1 MNSQKPKN
9 VMSTKKPLRRPIQSF
24 QVSENNYINSQSIYG
39 DQEDYLSNASFD
51 ASQHMRACHDI
62 KDKRRHVDRQV
73 VTSIIENDCFIN
85 SQLKE
90 GSKGEH
96 QNWSKSSHSKFQQF
110 SAFNT
115 KNEIRPHVI
124 NDGKLNGYQ
133 YARAPPTY
141 FFNSKEDAEHNESE
155 FNQVSHHEFR
165 FRGEVHH
172 LKTSHLGSGNY
183 SEPENMSTNQ
193 MIDQYKRGSDFLSK
207 VPACDK
213 LKQQVFERT
222 CKLARDTMKI
232 VPSKY
237 GDKEF
242 IKMTRE
248 HPYELEKTITFDVV
262 SPLVDVD
269 LNDSYESYEES
280 LNVMP
285 SSPNP
290 FINPLSSSSH
300 VSVFPQSVSN
310 PEEFEDDLSSIHS
323 QIHSGSQQSHY
334 VLRDVIDNPE
344 DEALDI

>member
-1 MNSQKPKN
+1 MNSQKSKN
-9 VMSTKKPLRRPIQSF
+9 VMSTKKPIRRPIQSF

-51 ASQHMRACHDI
+51 ASQHMRACHDS
-62 KDKRRHVDRQV
+62 KDKRRHADRQV
-73 VTSIIENDCFIN
+73 VTSIIENDCLIN

-90 GSKGEH
+90 DIKRVH
-96 QNWSKSSHSKFQQF
+96 QKWSKSSHSKFQQF
-110 SAFNT
+110 SAFT
-115 KNEIRPHVI
+115 TRNEIRPHII
-124 NDGKLNGYQ
+124 NDGKLIGCQ

-141 FFNSKEDAEHNESE
+141 FFNRKEDDEQNE

-165 FRGEVHH
+165 FKGEVHN

-193 MIDQYKRGSDFLSK
+193 MIDQYRRGSDFLSN

-213 LKQQVFERT
+213 LKQQIFERT
-222 CKLARDTMKI
+222 CKLARDTMKV

-242 IKMTRE
+242 IKLTRE
-248 HPYELEKTITFDVV
+248 HPHELAKTITFDVV
-262 SPLVDVD
+262 SPLIDAD

-334 VLRDVIDNPE
+334 VLRDEIDNPE
-344 DEALDI
+344 DEALDM